1 MGTLNLG
8 GATFSASGGN
18 WSAAPA
24 GTIIKVSYGEGTTQV
39 TTTAAQTYTLIHSV
53 SHIAAA
59 ANSRY
64 FLTGYSHA
72 YNAITGTR
80 TNLGFSVTIGGV
92 TTRIEGV
99 DGVPNPGGDSWGTA
113 AYPGAQLNRSTVY
126 TSTATPGTVLTF
138 NLLGASYENIDTIF
152 NYSGYGHQS
161 TLTIMEIAT

>member
-8 GATFSASGGN
+8 GATFSAVGGN
-18 WSAAPA
+18 WSAAPP
-24 GTIIKVSYGEGTTQV
+24 GTIIGVSYGEGTTQV

-72 YNAITGTR
+72 YNATDPTR
-80 TNLGFSVTIGGV
+80 TNIGFSVTIGGT

-99 DGVPNPGGDSWGTA
+99 DGSSGDSWGTNSVS
-113 AYPGAQLNRSTVY
+113 GSQFNRSTVY
-126 TSTATPGTVLTF
+126 TSTAAAGTVLTF
-138 NLLGASYENIDTIF
+138 NLLGAGFDNTSTIF
-152 NYSGYGHQS
+152 NYSGYSHQS
-161 TLTIMEIAT
+161 ALTIMEIAA